1 MDSLTALEARFP
13 GGRETDPGHP
23 RNPANAWTRGAL
35 NRFAN
40 PRYHVF
46 QKAGKIEVGPVV
58 PDAQQLRE
66 AFPWDESPRYLIR
79 DRDHT
84 FDGLGATAKA
94 MGMHE
99 VLTAPR
105 SPCKTHCGTVC
116 WIGPSRPPRSRSS
129 CSMKQ
134 DWNGSSNCIATTTND
149 PAHIRRLTKTRRFL
163 VQSQRRSVNPS
174 WRSRKSAACIIDT
187 NGTRRDPDAVE
198 LVRRQPSNR
207 AAC

>member
-105 SPCKTHCGTVC
+105 SPCKTHLRNGLLDRSVETASITVIVFHEAGLERFLKLYC
-116 WIGPSRPPRSRSS
+116 DYHQRSRTHPSLD
-129 CSMKQ
+129 K
-134 DWNGSSNCIATTTND
+134 DTPIPRPVTA
-149 PAHIRRLTKTRRFL
+149 
-163 VQSQRRSVNPS
+163 SVGEPIVAVPQVGGLHH
-174 WRSRKSAACIIDT
+174 RYERDAA
-187 NGTRRDPDAVE
+187 
-198 LVRRQPSNR
+198 
-207 AAC
+207 